1 MTEFQSSFLKAFS
14 ERGFLNQCTDLEGLD
29 TLMAEGPIVAYTGYD
44 ATADSLHVGNLTTIM
59 MLRLLQKCGHKPVV
73 LVGGATTKLG
83 DPSGKTETRKMLSE
97 EDIAHNI
104 AGIKACF
111 EPFLT
116 FGDGPTDAVIVN
128 NDDWL
133 GNMNYLTFLREVG
146 RHFSVNR
153 MLSFDSVKLRL
164 EREQQLTFLEFNY
177 MLLQAY
183 DFVELYGRM
192 GCRLQMAG
200 SDQWGNIVSGVEL
213 ARRFGKPELYGLT
226 CPLLTTSSGAKMGK
240 SVSGAVWI
248 RPDHLSPYEYYQFWR
263 NTEDLDVVRF
273 MKLYTDMPM
282 DEVNR
287 LAAMD
292 GAEINE
298 AKKILAYEATKLC
311 HGKEAA
317 DLAAET
323 ARRVFEEGGVAE
335 GLPEIFVSRNELA
348 AGIAVTELLVR
359 AGLVASNG
367 EARRL
372 IRGGGAKINDAVV
385 ADEVMKVTDA
395 VLNEEG
401 FLKLSSGRKKHVMVR
416 VAD

>member
-1 MTEFQSSFLKAFS
+1 MTEFKSSFLKAFS

-29 TLMAEGPIVAYTGYD
+29 ALMAAGPIVAYTGYD

-83 DPSGKTETRKMLSE
+83 DPSGKTETRRMLSE
-97 EDIAHNI
+97 DDIAGNI
-104 AGIKACF
+104 AGIKKCF
-111 EPFLT
+111 APFLT

-128 NDDWL
+128 NNDWL
-133 GNMNYLTFLREVG
+133 GNVNYLDFLREVG

-226 CPLLTTSSGAKMGK
+226 CPLLTTASGAKMGK
-240 SVSGAVWI
+240 SVDGAVWI
-248 RPDHLSPYEYYQFWR
+248 RPDRLSAYEYYQFWR

-273 MKLYTDMPM
+273 LKLYTDLPM
-282 DEVNR
+282 DEVAR
-287 LAAMD
+287 VAAMD
-292 GAEINE
+292 GAEINA

-311 HGKEAA
+311 HGREAA
-317 DLAAET
+317 DEAAET
-323 ARRVFEEGGVAE
+323 ARRVFEEGGVAG
-335 GLPEIFVSRNELA
+335 GLPEISVPRSELA
-348 AGIAVTELLVR
+348 SGIGIVELLVR
-359 AGLVASNG
+359 AGLSASNG

-372 IRGGGAKINDAVV
+372 IRGGGAKVNDAVV
-385 ADEVMKVTDA
+385 EDEVLRLTEA
-395 VLNEEG
+395 ALTGEG
-401 FLKLSSGRKKHVMVR
+401 FLKLSSGRKKHVLVR
-416 VAD
+416 VDG